1 MFRVERN
8 RGRKEVERKASRA
21 RHEHAG
27 ELVRGWRVA
36 VAARGCDG
44 KF

>member
-8 RGRKEVERKASRA
+8 RGRKEVERKVSRV
-21 RHEHAG
+21 RYEYVG
-27 ELVRGWRVA
+27 ELVRGWRV
-36 VAARGCDG
+36 VVVVRGCDG